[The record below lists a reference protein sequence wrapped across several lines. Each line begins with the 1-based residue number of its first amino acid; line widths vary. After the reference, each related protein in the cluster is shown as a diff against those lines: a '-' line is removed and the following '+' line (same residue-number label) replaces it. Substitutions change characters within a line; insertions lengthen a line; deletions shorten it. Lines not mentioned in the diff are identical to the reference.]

1 MSSARYETTPD
12 SIRSVTGANRDRRR
26 RQMTRLQGLR
36 WQAAEEDRRLSGHL
50 LPAIVASAVPV
61 PLTIAPGVGYG
72 LVTGVSA
79 AEIGTAANDLAYDV
93 ASLSVLVALYAFLA
107 TDQWRTAVPFER
119 PGHSEC
125 LWTAAFFITGVV
137 VFPVATVLAE
147 MAGAPTLDGLAYTLA
162 DTRTLLAVVFGGVL
176 VAPLVEE
183 VLFRGYL
190 LETLLQRGSR
200 RCWLAAAPSSSS
212 P

>member
-1 MSSARYETTPD
+1 METTPD
-12 SIRSVTGANRDRRR
+12 WIRSGTGANRDRRR

-79 AEIGTAANDLAYDV
+79 AEIGTAANNLAYGV

-119 PGHSEC
+119 PGRSEC
-125 LWTAAFFITGVV
+125 LWTAAFFIMGVV

-147 MAGAPTLDGLAYTLA
+147 MAGAPTLDGLAYTPA